1 MEEGIEITASWKGIP
16 EDEALQK
23 TRDRQR
29 REFTEDD
36 DKQKIVTN
44 WKIITKKKI
53 QASVKTSFCD
63 GTGTW
68 ATNGWFPSSVW
79 SVSISSSLSCTEKGV
94 NM

>member
-1 MEEGIEITASWKGIP
+1 MEEVIEIKAASRQGIP

-44 WKIITKKKI
+44 WKKITKKKFKLVLKPLFVMV
-53 QASVKTSFCD
+53 QEHEQQMVDFLPQF
-63 GTGTW
+63 GL
-68 ATNGWFPSSVW
+68 FPYHHRYPVRK
-79 SVSISSSLSCTEKGV
+79 KG
-94 NM
+94 

>member
-1 MEEGIEITASWKGIP
+1 MEEGIEIKAASWQGIP

-44 WKIITKKKI
+44 
-53 QASVKTSFCD
+53 
-63 GTGTW
+63 
-68 ATNGWFPSSVW
+68 
-79 SVSISSSLSCTEKGV
+79 
-94 NM
+94 